1 MRRLRNLQIV
11 SVLQKR
17 SKTRVFATFGPLAD
31 DYARIASSFVKN
43 LSLLLSSAW
52 RTLRSAWRCRSDQ
65 GGQA

>member
-1 MRRLRNLQIV
+1 MRGCNMQIV

-31 DYARIASSFVKN
+31 EYARIASSFVKN
-43 LSLLLSSAW
+43 LSLLLSSALS
-52 RTLRSAWRCRSDQ
+52 TLRSAWHCRSGQ